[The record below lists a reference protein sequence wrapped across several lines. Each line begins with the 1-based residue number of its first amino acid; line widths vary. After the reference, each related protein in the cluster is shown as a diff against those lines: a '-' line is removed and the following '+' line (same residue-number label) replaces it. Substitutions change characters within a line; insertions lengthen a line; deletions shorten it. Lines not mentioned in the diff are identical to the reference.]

1 MPVSPNLRRYFF
13 NNARSTDSLDKI
25 WIESRYTAKTNSNKV
40 DSLSEFL
47 EKCLPFHLQK
57 RRNSVSSREHYK
69 THACI
74 PVIDEQLDV
83 FGKQC
88 RFTRSQS
95 FAPKLQV
102 LPRNATPLDI
112 WQSTT
117 HVIREVLKVEVN
129 LLQLI
134 KWYEE
139 ANRREIKTLSQLL
152 GLPGE

>member
-1 MPVSPNLRRYFF
+1 M
-13 NNARSTDSLDKI
+13 
-25 WIESRYTAKTNSNKV
+25 
-40 DSLSEFL
+40 
-47 EKCLPFHLQK
+47 
-57 RRNSVSSREHYK
+57 
-69 THACI
+69 
-74 PVIDEQLDV
+74 IDEQLDV

-88 RFTRSQS
+88 RFARSQS
-95 FAPKLQV
+95 VAPKLQV

-152 GLPGE
+152 GMPGE